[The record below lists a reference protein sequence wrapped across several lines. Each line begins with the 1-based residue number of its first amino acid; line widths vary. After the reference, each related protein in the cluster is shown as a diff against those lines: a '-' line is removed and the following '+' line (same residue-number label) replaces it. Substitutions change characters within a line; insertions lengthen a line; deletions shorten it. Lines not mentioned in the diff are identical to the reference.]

1 MQYIWVL
8 PNGIV
13 FMQLIVVLMYE
24 ILGEKNKRDFLKF
37 RSPLYYSINKKSVFD
52 IIIFDFLRAYLFI
65 FLVFFLYQID
75 EKYIQNIESFL
86 KNINGVGAILLSY
99 GGVSNENL

>member
-65 FLVFFLYQID
+65 FLVFFLLLL
-75 EKYIQNIESFL
+75 FL
-86 KNINGVGAILLSY
+86 FVGFLLFL
-99 GGVSNENL
+99 VVLLLFFHF